1 MVRYLAQ
8 LWGHPGIYGQKLR
21 FLIMFFCL
29 VWYFAYLNSLSIL
42 HCIEICEC
50 SQASSAV
57 LCHSL
62 CTCVEVHDNFL
73 YIYKNL
79 DLKNPFLIPGLLS
92 SRLDPVDLWCGSWR
106 NLIDDAYI
114 TPSYDES
121 LTSAGNKL
129 RGVLVHF
136 SLQLCYYYKIPH
148 TGQLTNNASLLL
160 LYLEAEVSKNI
171 GVQEQGNG

>member
-1 MVRYLAQ
+1 
-8 LWGHPGIYGQKLR
+8 
-21 FLIMFFCL
+21 
-29 VWYFAYLNSLSIL
+29 
-42 HCIEICEC
+42 
-50 SQASSAV
+50 
-57 LCHSL
+57 
-62 CTCVEVHDNFL
+62 
-73 YIYKNL
+73 
-79 DLKNPFLIPGLLS
+79 
-92 SRLDPVDLWCGSWR
+92 
-106 NLIDDAYI
+106 LIDDAYI